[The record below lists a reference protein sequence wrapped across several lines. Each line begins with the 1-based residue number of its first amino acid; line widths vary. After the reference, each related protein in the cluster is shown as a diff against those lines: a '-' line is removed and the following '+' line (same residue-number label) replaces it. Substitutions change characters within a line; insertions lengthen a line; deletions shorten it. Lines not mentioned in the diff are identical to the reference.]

1 MARDLRLQRWH
12 TSIITKGIGA
22 VTRDDILAKIA
33 SCRVELNQ
41 FDVQSLSLFGS
52 VARNEATQNSDIDLL
67 VQFNKPVGLLH
78 FVRLKRYLEDLL
90 GRRVDLVTP
99 DALKRQFRDRILK
112 EAIRAA

>member
-1 MARDLRLQRWH
+1 M
-12 TSIITKGIGA
+12 
-22 VTRDDILAKIA
+22 TRNEILAKIA
-33 SCRVELNQ
+33 AYRGELSQ

-52 VARNEATQNSDIDLL
+52 AARNEATRNSDIDLL
-67 VQFNKPVGLLH
+67 VQFNNPVGLLH
-78 FVRLKRYLEDLL
+78 FVRLKRCLEELL